1 MTIAL
6 MPGDEPIEV
15 KFKEPDP
22 PQAMGNPWQSGG
34 SLSGDGGAVQG
45 CNCPHCEQLRREVQ
59 QVHELDQR
67 QAMMAMQYGASQRT
81 VEAMAVAN
89 SEYPRGMPA
98 GMIRGRYDMS
108 YSRNPNDGFHGQVR
122 WRQPGTM
129 FVFDSEGRRQWTYE
143 EELMS
148 GTLVDRSGRR
158 WVPDSAQMTAQPAM
172 FDWGQVPPPLFVTDN
187 TGVIRRSPS

>member
-22 PQAMGNPWQSGG
+22 PQATNDQWRPGG
-34 SLSGDGGAVQG
+34 RLSEDGGAVLG
-45 CNCPHCEQLRREVQ
+45 CDCPRCNQLRRGVR
-59 QVHELDQR
+59 ELDQR
-67 QAMMAMQYGASQRT
+67 RWMMAAQYGARQST
-81 VEAMAVAN
+81 VEAMAMAN
-89 SEYPRGMPA
+89 SEYPRDMPP

-122 WRQPGTM
+122 WRAPGTM

-143 EELMS
+143 EELPD
-148 GTLVDRSGRR
+148 GTLVDRASRR

-172 FDWGQVPPPLFVTDN
+172 FDWGQVPAPLW
-187 TGVIRRSPS
+187 VINDDGLPVRSPS